1 MASRASTTRE
11 TVARVLSDLAKKGIV
26 KREKDSLVICDV
38 EALENMVDEVRG

>member
-11 TVARVLSDLAKKGIV
+11 TLARVLSDLSKKGIV

-38 EALENMVDEVRG
+38 MALENMMEEVRG

>member
-1 MASRASTTRE
+1 MASQVSTIRE
-11 TVARVLSDLAKKGIV
+11 TMARVLSDLAKKGIV